1 MWRPPSISN
10 DSRLPDQRRRAVG
23 SALPFPNMRK
33 IRHRRC
39 GIIRRRR
46 SPVSLMSAHGFH
58 TLKRDTM
65 QPALHPSL
73 TLTSA
78 RDARLH
84 APEKDRNGTYAA
96 GFFTRIPALLRNRFF
111 QHRTRSAAWRF
122 VAFVYVI
129 VALAAPVLV
138 YSGPDV

>member
-1 MWRPPSISN
+1 
-10 DSRLPDQRRRAVG
+10 
-23 SALPFPNMRK
+23 
-33 IRHRRC
+33 
-39 GIIRRRR
+39 
-46 SPVSLMSAHGFH
+46 
-58 TLKRDTM
+58 M

-111 QHRTRSAAWRF
+111 QHRTSSSAWRF

-138 YSGPDV
+138 YSGPDVLSPVAPVIAGEALDGDLPAHLRAGVH